1 MQGVKGT
8 HRDRER
14 LQRASEHNW
23 YQFEQRHTAHQSAYL
38 VTMRAPESAGVNSIP
53 NLIFKQA
60 A

>member
-8 HRDRER
+8 HRNREW
-14 LQRASEHNW
+14 LQRAREHNW
-23 YQFEQRHTAHQSAYL
+23 YQLEQRDTADQSAYL
-38 VTMRAPESAGVNSIP
+38 VTMRAPESTGVNLIP

>member
-1 MQGVKGT
+1 MQGRQGYARNRKW
-8 HRDRER
+8 

-23 YQFEQRHTAHQSAYL
+23 YQLEQRDTAHQSAYF
-38 VTMRAPESAGVNSIP
+38 VTMRAPESTGVNSIP